1 MAMSTIQDLYIEQL
15 QDLYDAENQITDAL
29 PKMARHTNSPR
40 LREGFE
46 EHLQQTKEQVQRL
59 EQIFKGLSVDP
70 GSEKCE
76 AMRGIIKEGEEMMNK
91 DASQEVLEAG
101 MIASA
106 QRVEHY
112 EIAAYGTVRTLAK
125 QLGRND
131 DVKLIEQTLSE
142 EKETDSKLTDIAEQ
156 SVNPKAMG

>member
-1 MAMSTIQDLYIEQL
+1 
-15 QDLYDAENQITDAL
+15 
-29 PKMARHTNSPR
+29 
-40 LREGFE
+40 
-46 EHLQQTKEQVQRL
+46 
-59 EQIFKGLSVDP
+59 
-70 GSEKCE
+70 
-76 AMRGIIKEGEEMMNK
+76 MRGIIKEGEEMMNK